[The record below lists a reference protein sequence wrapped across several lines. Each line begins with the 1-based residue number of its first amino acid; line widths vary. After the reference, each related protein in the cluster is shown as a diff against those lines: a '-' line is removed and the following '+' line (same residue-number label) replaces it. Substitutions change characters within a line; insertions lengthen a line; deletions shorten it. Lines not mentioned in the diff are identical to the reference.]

1 MIRDIF
7 SLKAKE
13 FYIGFLLISIIIFG
27 YIYSIMPILE
37 ETFQRKLVNLTVESI
52 EDLSENVIDHIKNLS
67 EDGDIVES
75 ILKDSDFLE
84 KTEKLLSILITKHTK
99 YVYIVY
105 KRGKTYRY
113 LADGSREDRA
123 IPGEIFE
130 PLRSEIWDEVLETGK
145 PRIIMQSNIDTIGFT
160 YLKPIIQN
168 DKVKAI
174 LAIDY
179 STKTIKEIKEII
191 STTKVLIEAILVTS
205 FIFLNIIIYGAI
217 KNIYLRKKAYID
229 NLTKTYNRNYL
240 EDMASLLNPASYH
253 IALIDL
259 DDFKKVND
267 TYGHDVGDI
276 VLKKVAETIK
286 NSVRKDEDIVIR
298 YGGEEFLVLIK
309 AGRKDKK
316 SSINAAERLLRD
328 IRDLKIKI
336 NGEQISITASI
347 GLNISTEKS
356 HSIYDAIKKSD
367 VALYQAKANGKN
379 RIEIYSEKRSDQ
391 KGYITISEIQ
401 KFLEEKRFICHY
413 QPIVDLQTNETSHYE
428 ALVRFVDQDGNIIY
442 PDRFIHVI
450 ENTFLYSRLTKS
462 VIEYNRNILNRYK
475 DLKISINLS
484 PSDLFTEAI
493 IKLLEEIAVEDRLS
507 NRLILEIIENESITS
522 YEKMQNALLR
532 LKSFGYKIG
541 IDDFGSGY
549 SNFIYLI
556 TLDVDFLKI
565 DANIIKSIHKDR
577 ISYVVTETINNFCKK
592 TDIKTVAEY
601 VENED
606 IYELVK
612 SLGIDYGQGYYFSK
626 PLPLEDIIKQE

>member
-1 MIRDIF
+1 MVKDFFNI
-7 SLKAKE
+7 KAKE
-13 FYIGFLLISIIIFG
+13 FYIGFLIVSIIIFG
-27 YIYSIMPILE
+27 YIYSIMPTLE
-37 ETFQRKLVNLTVESI
+37 ETFQKRLINLTVESI
-52 EDLSENVIDHIKNLS
+52 EDLSENVIDHILSYTGNEDLVENIIKNRDL
-67 EDGDIVES
+67 
-75 ILKDSDFLE
+75 LE
-84 KTEKLLSILITKHTK
+84 KTEKLLAILITKHTK
-99 YVYIVY
+99 YVYIVF
-105 KRGKTYRY
+105 KKGKTYRY
-113 LADGSREDRA
+113 LVDGSREDKA

-130 PLRSEIWDEVLETGK
+130 PLRSEIWDEVLTTGK
-145 PRIIMQSNIDTIGFT
+145 PKTVMQSGIDIIGFT

-168 DKVKAI
+168 REVKAI

-179 STKTIKEIKEII
+179 SAKTIKEIKEII
-191 STTKVLIEAILVTS
+191 NTTKILIEGILVTS
-205 FIFLNIIIYGAI
+205 FVFLNIIIYGAI

-229 NLTKTYNRNYL
+229 NLTKTFNRNYL

-259 DDFKKVND
+259 DDFKKIND
-267 TYGHDVGDI
+267 TYGHDVGDL
-276 VLKKVAETIK
+276 VLKKIAETIK
-286 NSVRKDEDIVIR
+286 DSVRKDDDIVIR

-316 SSINAAERLLRD
+316 ASINAAERLLRD
-328 IRDLKIKI
+328 IRKRKINI
-336 NGEQISITASI
+336 NGEEISVTASI
-347 GLNISTEKS
+347 GLNISTERS

-367 VALYQAKANGKN
+367 IALYQAKANGKN
-379 RIEIYSEKRSDQ
+379 RIEIYSEKKTDQ
-391 KGYITISEIQ
+391 SGYITIGEIQ
-401 KFLEEKRFICHY
+401 RFLEEKRFICHY
-413 QPIVDLQTNETSHYE
+413 QPIVDLKTGKISHYE
-428 ALVRFVDQDGNIIY
+428 ALVRFVDQEGNIIY
-442 PDRFIHVI
+442 PNKFIPVI

-462 VIEYNRNILNRYK
+462 VIEYNRNILKEHKN
-475 DLKISINLS
+475 LKISINLS
-484 PSDLFTEAI
+484 PSDLFTEAV
-493 IKLLEEIAVEDRLS
+493 IKLLEEIAVEDKIS
-507 NRLILEIIENESITS
+507 ERLILEIIENESITS

-606 IYELVK
+606 IYVTVK
-612 SLGIDYGQGYYFSK
+612 SLDIDYGQGYYFSK
-626 PLPLEDIIKQE
+626 PVPLEEIVKQE